1 MGGVNVI
8 LTFRNVY
15 LDNVSTVCGPY
26 EERGPLGHNFDKKYS
41 DLYMREK
48 SFEKAEI
55 RLLEDSIKI
64 LLKKTKLKT
73 NDIDL
78 VIAGDLLNQITSSS
92 YGALNF
98 KSPFLGIYTAC
109 ATSIEGILI
118 GSTFIDSGKVNNAL
132 VACSSHN
139 MSCEKQFRNPTEYG
153 SPKPKTATF
162 TATGGASVLLSN
174 KPSKVRVSN
183 GMIGTIVDLNQKDPF
198 NMGAAMAG
206 AAFDTLSKYLLE
218 TDTKVDDYDFILT
231 GDLGKYGKE
240 ILKDLMKS
248 EYNIDLTNYNDCGVM
263 LYDLEKQKEV
273 MAGGSGP
280 VCSALVNYS
289 TIVKGLMEGK
299 YKKVLLIATGALF
312 SPIMLYQKENILSI
326 ANLVC
331 LEAI

>member
-1 MGGVNVI
+1 MI
-8 LTFRNVY
+8 LNFRNVY
-15 LDNVSTVCGPY
+15 LDNASTVCGPY
-26 EERGPLGHNFDKKYS
+26 EAKGPLSKNFDKKYTD
-41 DLYMREK
+41 DLYCKEK

-64 LLKKTKLKT
+64 LLKKTKLT
-73 NDIDL
+73 PNDIDL
-78 VIAGDLLNQITSSS
+78 VIAGDLLNQIASSC
-92 YGALNF
+92 YGTLNL

-109 ATSIEGILI
+109 ATSIEGMLI

-132 VACSSHN
+132 ISCSSHN
-139 MSCEKQFRNPTEYG
+139 MSSEKQFRNPTEYG
-153 SPKPKTATF
+153 SPKPETATF

-174 KPSKVRVSN
+174 KPSRIRVVN
-183 GMIGTIVDLNQKDPF
+183 GLIGTIIDYNQKDAF

-206 AAFDTLSKYLLE
+206 SAADTLYKYLTE
-218 TDTKVDDYDFILT
+218 TNTKASDYDLILT

-240 ILKDLMKS
+240 ILKDLMLN
-248 EYNIDLTNYNDCGVM
+248 EYNIDISKNYNDCGTM
-263 LYDLEKQKEV
+263 LYDLEEQKEV

-289 TIVKGLMEGK
+289 TIIKGLMENK

-326 ANLVC
+326 ANLIC

>member
-1 MGGVNVI
+1 MI
-8 LTFRNVY
+8 LNFRNVY
-15 LDNVSTVCGPY
+15 LDNASTVCGPY
-26 EERGPLGHNFDKKYS
+26 EAKGPLTRNFDKKYTD
-41 DLYMREK
+41 DLYCKEK

-64 LLKKTKLKT
+64 LLKKTKLTPK
-73 NDIDL
+73 DIDL
-78 VIAGDLLNQITSSS
+78 VISGDLLNQITASC
-92 YGALNF
+92 YGSLKLN
-98 KSPFLGIYTAC
+98 SPFLGIYTAC
-109 ATSIEGILI
+109 ATSIEGMLI

-132 VACSSHN
+132 ISCSSHN
-139 MSCEKQFRNPTEYG
+139 MSSEKQFRNPTEYG
-153 SPKPKTATF
+153 SPKPMTATF

-174 KPSKVRVSN
+174 KPSKVRVVN
-183 GMIGTIVDLNQKDPF
+183 GLIGTIVDYNQKDVF

-206 AAFDTLSKYLLE
+206 AAANTLYKYLNE
-218 TDTKVDDYDFILT
+218 TNTKASDYDLILT

-240 ILKDLMKS
+240 ILKELMLS
-248 EYNIDLTNYNDCGVM
+248 EYNIDLSKNYNDCGTM
-263 LYDLEKQKEV
+263 LYDLENQKEV

-289 TIVKGLMEGK
+289 TILKDLMNNK

-326 ANLVC
+326 ANLIC

>member
-1 MGGVNVI
+1 MI

-64 LLKKTKLKT
+64 LLKKAKLKT

>member
-1 MGGVNVI
+1 MMLN
-8 LTFRNVY
+8 FRNVY
-15 LDNVSTVCGPY
+15 LDNASTVCGPY
-26 EERGPLGHNFDKKYS
+26 EAKGPLAKNFDKCYKD
-41 DLYMREK
+41 DLYCKEK

-64 LLKKTKLKT
+64 LLKKTKLTPK
-73 NDIDL
+73 DIDL
-78 VIAGDLLNQITSSS
+78 VISGDLLNQITASC
-92 YGALNF
+92 YGTLKL

-109 ATSIEGILI
+109 ATSIEGMLI

-132 VACSSHN
+132 ISCSSHN
-139 MSCEKQFRNPTEYG
+139 MSSEKQFRNPTEYG
-153 SPKPKTATF
+153 SPKPITATF

-174 KPSKVRVSN
+174 KPSKIKVVN
-183 GMIGTIVDLNQKDPF
+183 GLIGTIVDYNQKDVF

-206 AAFDTLSKYLLE
+206 AAADTLYKYLSE
-218 TDTKVDDYDFILT
+218 TNTRASDYDLILT

-240 ILKDLMKS
+240 ILKDLMLS
-248 EYNIDLTNYNDCGVM
+248 EYNIDLSKNYNDCGTM
-263 LYDLEKQKEV
+263 LYDLEEQKDV

-289 TIVKGLMEGK
+289 TILKDLMENK

-312 SPIMLYQKENILSI
+312 SPTMVFQKMNILSI
-326 ANLVC
+326 ANLIC

>member
-1 MGGVNVI
+1 MI
-8 LTFRNVY
+8 LNFRNVY
-15 LDNVSTVCGPY
+15 LDNASTVCGPY
-26 EERGPLGHNFDKKYS
+26 EAKGPLSKNFDKKYTG
-41 DLYMREK
+41 DLYCKER

-64 LLKKTKLKT
+64 LLKKTKLTPK
-73 NDIDL
+73 DIDL
-78 VIAGDLLNQITSSS
+78 VISGDLLNQITSSC
-92 YGALNF
+92 YGALNL

-109 ATSIEGILI
+109 ATSIEGMLI
-118 GSTFIDSGKVNNAL
+118 ASTFIDSGKVNNAL
-132 VACSSHN
+132 ISCSSHN
-139 MSCEKQFRNPTEYG
+139 MSSEKQFRNPTEYG
-153 SPKPKTATF
+153 SPKPMTATF

-174 KPSKVRVSN
+174 KPSRIRVVN
-183 GMIGTIVDLNQKDPF
+183 GLIGTIVDYNQKDAF

-206 AAFDTLSKYLLE
+206 AAADTLYKYLSE
-218 TDTKVDDYDFILT
+218 TNTKASDYDLILT

-240 ILKDLMKS
+240 ILKELMLS
-248 EYNIDLTNYNDCGVM
+248 EYNIDLSKNYNDCGTM

-289 TIVKGLMEGK
+289 TIIKGLMKNK

-312 SPIMLYQKENILSI
+312 SPTMLFQKMNILSI
-326 ANLVC
+326 ANLIC

>member
-1 MGGVNVI
+1 MI
-8 LTFRNVY
+8 LNFRNVY
-15 LDNVSTVCGPY
+15 LDNASTVCGPY
-26 EERGPLGHNFDKKYS
+26 EAKGPLSKNFDKKYTG
-41 DLYMREK
+41 DLYCKER

-64 LLKKTKLKT
+64 LLKKTKLTPK
-73 NDIDL
+73 DIDL
-78 VIAGDLLNQITSSS
+78 VISGDLLNQITSSC
-92 YGALNF
+92 YGALNL

-109 ATSIEGILI
+109 ATSIEGMLI
-118 GSTFIDSGKVNNAL
+118 ASTFIDSGKVNNAL
-132 VACSSHN
+132 ISCSSHN
-139 MSCEKQFRNPTEYG
+139 MSSEKQFRNPTEYG
-153 SPKPKTATF
+153 SPKPMTATF

-174 KPSKVRVSN
+174 KPSKIRVVN
-183 GMIGTIVDLNQKDPF
+183 GLIGTIVDYNQKDAF

-206 AAFDTLSKYLLE
+206 AAADTLYKYLSE
-218 TDTKVDDYDFILT
+218 TNTKASDYDLILT

-240 ILKDLMKS
+240 ILKELMLS
-248 EYNIDLTNYNDCGVM
+248 EYNIDLSKNYNDCGTM

-289 TIVKGLMEGK
+289 TIIKGLMEKK

-312 SPIMLYQKENILSI
+312 SPTMLFQKMNILSI
-326 ANLVC
+326 ANLIC

>member
-1 MGGVNVI
+1 MI
-8 LTFRNVY
+8 LNFRNVY
-15 LDNVSTVCGPY
+15 LDNASTVCGPY
-26 EERGPLGHNFDKKYS
+26 EAKGPLSKNFDKKYTR
-41 DLYMREK
+41 DLYCKER

-64 LLKKTKLKT
+64 LLKKIKLTPK
-73 NDIDL
+73 DIDL
-78 VIAGDLLNQITSSS
+78 VISGDLLNQITSSC
-92 YGALNF
+92 YGALNL

-109 ATSIEGILI
+109 ATSIEGMLI
-118 GSTFIDSGKVNNAL
+118 ASTFIDSGKVNNAL
-132 VACSSHN
+132 ISCSSHN
-139 MSCEKQFRNPTEYG
+139 MSSEKQFRNPTEYG
-153 SPKPKTATF
+153 SPKPMTATF

-174 KPSKVRVSN
+174 KPSRIRVVN
-183 GMIGTIVDLNQKDPF
+183 GLIGTIVDYNQKDAF

-206 AAFDTLSKYLLE
+206 AAADTLYKYLSE
-218 TDTKVDDYDFILT
+218 TNTKASDYDLILT

-240 ILKDLMKS
+240 ILKELMLS
-248 EYNIDLTNYNDCGVM
+248 EYNIDLSKNYNDCGTM

-289 TIVKGLMEGK
+289 TIIKGLMKNK

-312 SPIMLYQKENILSI
+312 SPTMLFQKMNILSI
-326 ANLVC
+326 ANLIC

>member
-1 MGGVNVI
+1 MMLN
-8 LTFRNVY
+8 FRNVY
-15 LDNVSTVCGPY
+15 LDNASTVCGPY
-26 EERGPLGHNFDKKYS
+26 EAKGPLAKNFDKCYKD
-41 DLYMREK
+41 DLYCKEK

-64 LLKKTKLKT
+64 LLKKTKLTPK
-73 NDIDL
+73 DIDL
-78 VIAGDLLNQITSSS
+78 VIAGDLLNQITASC
-92 YGALNF
+92 YGTLKL

-109 ATSIEGILI
+109 ATSIEGMLI

-132 VACSSHN
+132 ISCSSHN
-139 MSCEKQFRNPTEYG
+139 MSSEKQFRNPTEYG
-153 SPKPKTATF
+153 SPKPITATF

-174 KPSKVRVSN
+174 KPSKIKVVN
-183 GMIGTIVDLNQKDPF
+183 GLIGTIVDYNQKDVF

-206 AAFDTLSKYLLE
+206 AADDTLYKYLTE
-218 TDTKVDDYDFILT
+218 TNTKESDYDLILT

-240 ILKDLMKS
+240 ILKDLMLS
-248 EYNIDLTNYNDCGVM
+248 EYNIDLSKNYNDCGTM
-263 LYDLEKQKEV
+263 LYNLKEQKDV

-289 TIVKGLMEGK
+289 TILKDLMENK

-312 SPIMLYQKENILSI
+312 SPTMVFQKMNILSI
-326 ANLVC
+326 ANIIC

>member
-1 MGGVNVI
+1 MI
-8 LTFRNVY
+8 LNFRNVY
-15 LDNVSTVCGPY
+15 LDNASTVSGPY
-26 EERGPLGHNFDKKYS
+26 EAKGPLSKNFDKKYTE
-41 DLYMREK
+41 DLYCKEK

-64 LLKKTKLKT
+64 LLKKTKLTSK
-73 NDIDL
+73 DIDL
-78 VIAGDLLNQITSSS
+78 VIAGDLLNQIASSC
-92 YGALNF
+92 YGALNL

-109 ATSIEGILI
+109 ATSIEGMLI

-132 VACSSHN
+132 ISCSSHN
-139 MSCEKQFRNPTEYG
+139 MSSEKQFRNPTEYG
-153 SPKPKTATF
+153 SPKPETATF

-174 KPSKVRVSN
+174 KPSRVRVVN
-183 GMIGTIVDLNQKDPF
+183 GLIGTIIDYNQKDAF

-206 AAFDTLSKYLLE
+206 SAADTLYKYLTE
-218 TDTKVDDYDFILT
+218 TNTKASDYDLILT

-240 ILKDLMKS
+240 ILKDLMLN
-248 EYNIDLTNYNDCGVM
+248 EYNIDISKNYNDCGTM
-263 LYDLEKQKEV
+263 LYDLEEQKEV

-289 TIVKGLMEGK
+289 TIIKGLMENK

-326 ANLVC
+326 ANLIC